1 MKSHG
6 NRARLGGTLAAAA
19 AVLALLALPG
29 LAASH
34 DRDHD
39 SAGDAGAIQSFD
51 PASGVLVVDL
61 AGGGSVSG
69 LVTTRTR
76 IRCGEDHGR
85 HHHHRG
91 RGRGD
96 DLRRGRGATASRHGS
111 DDDNGNSGP
120 GSEGSGRDDEP
131 GEDTPGHDGTPPGS
145 SEDPGRGAEHSARCT
160 SEDLVAGTTVK
171 AAELVLV
178 DGKAIYALVGLE
190 PAAAEVP
197 AT

>member
-1 MKSHG
+1 MKPHG
-6 NRARLGGTLAAAA
+6 NRARLGGILAAAA
-19 AVLALLALPG
+19 AVLAMLALPG
-29 LAASH
+29 LAVSHDH
-34 DRDHD
+34 DRDF
-39 SAGDAGAIQSFD
+39 AGDAGAIQSFD

-61 AGGGSVSG
+61 ADGGSVSG

-85 HHHHRG
+85 HHHRG
-91 RGRGD
+91 RGHGD

-111 DDDNGNSGP
+111 DDDSGNSGP

-160 SEDLVAGTTVK
+160 GDDLVAGATVRV
-171 AAELVLV
+171 AELVLI
-178 DGKAIYALVGLE
+178 DGKAIYAFIGLE
-190 PAAAEVP
+190 PAAQEAP

>member
-6 NRARLGGTLAAAA
+6 NRARLGGILAAAA
-19 AVLALLALPG
+19 AVLAMLALPG
-29 LAASH
+29 LAVSH
-34 DRDHD
+34 DRDR
-39 SAGDAGAIQSFD
+39 AGDAGAIQSFD
-51 PASGVLVVDL
+51 PTSGVLVVDL
-61 AGGGSVSG
+61 ADGGSVSG
-69 LVTTRTR
+69 LVTPRTR

-85 HHHHRG
+85 HHHRG

-120 GSEGSGRDDEP
+120 GSESSGRDDEP

-160 SEDLVAGTTVK
+160 SEDLVAGATVK
-171 AAELVLV
+171 VAELVLI

-190 PAAAEVP
+190 PAAQEVP